1 MKWYKGGIKH
11 MERLYE
17 YKNKFSK
24 TLFEDFIPFWEKFS
38 PDPIYGGFLCGFD
51 RDGELFFED
60 KSVWQQ
66 GRSLWMFSKL
76 YNEFEKNPKWLEFA
90 RSGYDF
96 INKYCFDEN
105 GHMYF
110 KVTRDGKPL
119 INRRYYFSEAFA
131 IMGYAE
137 FYIAVKDEEV
147 KQRAVDLFKKMFHY
161 YITPG
166 CFPPKVNPKTRSVR
180 THSIVMIMLN
190 VCQHMRK
197 IDDSPIY
204 NTIIDACISEITN
217 NFVKEDEKAL
227 FETVGAHGERLNSP
241 EGRLINPGHSMET
254 AWFLMEE
261 AAIRKDAEL
270 MKKAI
275 QITEWSFDIGW
286 DKEMG
291 GIFYFRDIEN
301 KPVLSLEWD
310 MKLLWPHCEALI
322 AFLRSYMFTGQEK
335 YLDYFDRITEY
346 IYAHFPDPGHPE
358 WFGHL
363 HRDGTPISYIKG
375 SDWKGPYHNV
385 RAFMQIIELL
395 KQYIPY

>member
-1 MKWYKGGIKH
+1 
-11 MERLYE
+11 
-17 YKNKFSK
+17 
-24 TLFEDFIPFWEKFS
+24 
-38 PDPIYGGFLCGFD
+38 
-51 RDGELFFED
+51 
-60 KSVWQQ
+60 
-66 GRSLWMFSKL
+66 
-76 YNEFEKNPKWLEFA
+76 
-90 RSGYDF
+90 
-96 INKYCFDEN
+96 
-105 GHMYF
+105 
-110 KVTRDGKPL
+110 
-119 INRRYYFSEAFA
+119 
-131 IMGYAE
+131 
-137 FYIAVKDEEV
+137 
-147 KQRAVDLFKKMFHY
+147 
-161 YITPG
+161 
-166 CFPPKVNPKTRSVR
+166 
-180 THSIVMIMLN
+180 
-190 VCQHMRK
+190 MRK

-217 NFVKEDEKAL
+217 NLVKEDEKAL

-241 EGRLINPGHSMET
+241 GGRLINPGHSMET
-254 AWFLMEE
+254 VWFLMEE
-261 AAIRKDAEL
+261 AALRKDAEL

-310 MKLLWPHCEALI
+310 MKLLWPHREALA

-346 IYAHFPDPGHPE
+346 IYAHSPDPGHPE

>member
-1 MKWYKGGIKH
+1 

-38 PDPIYGGFLCGFD
+38 PDPVYGGFLCGFD

-76 YNEFEKNPKWLEFA
+76 YNEFEKSPKWLEFA

-131 IMGYAE
+131 IMGYVE

-217 NFVKEDEKAL
+217 NFVKADEKAL

-261 AAIRKDAEL
+261 AALRKDAEL

-291 GIFYFRDIEN
+291 GIFYFRDIES

-385 RAFMQIIELL
+385 RAFMQITELL

>member
-1 MKWYKGGIKH
+1 

-76 YNEFEKNPKWLEFA
+76 YNEFEKSPKWLEFA

-261 AAIRKDAEL
+261 AALRKDAEL

-286 DKEMG
+286 DKEIG

-346 IYAHFPDPGHPE
+346 IYVHFPDPGHPE

>member
-1 MKWYKGGIKH
+1 

-38 PDPIYGGFLCGFD
+38 PDPVYGGFLCGFD

-161 YITPG
+161 YITPS

>member
-1 MKWYKGGIKH
+1 

-38 PDPIYGGFLCGFD
+38 PDPVYGGFLCGFD
-51 RDGELFFED
+51 RDGKLFFED

-66 GRSLWMFSKL
+66 GRSLWMFSKP

-90 RSGYDF
+90 RSGYNF

-110 KVTRDGKPL
+110 NVTRDGKPL
-119 INRRYYFSEAFA
+119 INRRCYFSEAFA

-180 THSIVMIMLN
+180 TRSIVMIMLN

-217 NFVKEDEKAL
+217 NLVKEDEKAL

-261 AAIRKDAEL
+261 AAIRKDSEL

-346 IYAHFPDPGHPE
+346 IYAHSPDPGHPE